1 MIDLP
6 QLEEKLE
13 LNKMQQTEFYIAIIG
28 AISKFKGFGEN
39 IASSQSFS
47 NDIKQVRAIS
57 EIDKEVASFYDNYPS
72 PYLDLPQWFGFP
84 KKIADT
90 NCFLI
95 IRAKKKFTAFPEQ
108 NRFYDRREYF
118 YFNLDNDI
126 NSIDFSASIPEMV
139 QYETEQ
145 LGQVN
150 NFLIKEANYRSDDK
164 FQKYIITSLIT
175 QSTAIIKV
183 TENNADETKDKI
195 LGAIQKLPVAYN
207 KYLGFGF
214 NIESN
219 ATFVKNNLHLLTTLD
234 DNGVEANAFP
244 SLKFKD
250 DDINNFAE
258 ALFNEQIQYDD
269 TEILLQ
275 NIPISKNLLYELIK
289 FHKLHFKT
297 DKYSQGDIP
306 DNKKDEFLSES
317 KQYVLDF
324 LTSSFATNRYI
335 LERLKKIYKAWDF
348 NGLIKTDLFIW
359 FWKKVNETK
368 ISHEKLFTDHDIKRS
383 FNETIQLEVSGI
395 NTFSEIDSKFSS
407 LLSFPSFN
415 IANASLLDE
424 IKIKYISSYKG
435 NNVREVIEIEAYKQQ
450 ATNSGIETDFKS
462 NFYSRVDFNS
472 KESNLS
478 KSESFEIL
486 KNEINELNETQIFSL
501 INAIGFS
508 ELFNLLRKEKNEKIL
523 RNGNFYEP
531 IMELLAKQ
539 DNFPEILNWVSLFSE
554 NNSNASFDV
563 GKYLNNQAEKIKSQ
577 SDFSRF
583 ESLCRTIRENKKMVQ
598 KTDVS
603 RFIEKVI
610 SQPNCQTVQFY
621 KTSFEV
627 AASFEFKITATH
639 PNSENE
645 NDLLDFISLYGRYN
659 NAIKNIEIVT
669 ELTESFIKSF
679 SQNSHGIETILNF
692 SYTNQSFVESNK
704 DKFQKIV
711 EESFSKQNEGDKLSF
726 TLSLLKHTIATSRN
740 FFLQQENNLYNQI
753 NELEINDR
761 NFTKEIHR
769 LGLKI
774 GKKNIQLNEVK
785 KLINSLIDKYFY
797 SIDNNAKFFTK
808 MKNRISFINRN
819 TKILCVILFVAL
831 AVASGATIYYYTQ
844 NSKLLKQAESITN
857 ENSVLKTENQ
867 ELIDKISASEKDTTN
882 NNEVLLLSPKPN
894 GELNDNDQKLVN
906 RQGIQNKTVF
916 EIVEIIFEKN
926 NADIKTHYSE
936 QKEAYA
942 TALIKANPDCFK
954 NDICI
959 CTSLKHIPSYK

>member
-1 MIDLP
+1 MR
-6 QLEEKLE
+6 
-13 LNKMQQTEFYIAIIG
+13 QTEFYIAIIG
-28 AISKFKGFGEN
+28 AISRFKGFGEN

-47 NDIKQVRAIS
+47 NDIKQVRAVS
-57 EIDKEVASFYDNYPS
+57 EIDKEVASFYDTYPS

-126 NSIDFSASIPEMV
+126 DSIDFSASIPVMI

-150 NFLIKEANYRSDDK
+150 NFLIQEANYRSDDK
-164 FQKYIITSLIT
+164 FQKYIIRSLLT
-175 QSTAIIKV
+175 QSTVIIKV

-195 LGAIQKLPVAYN
+195 LGAIQKLPVAYK

-214 NIESN
+214 NVESN
-219 ATFVKNNLHLLTTLD
+219 AVFVKNNLHLFTTLD
-234 DNGVEANAFP
+234 DSGVEASALPN
-244 SLKFKD
+244 LKIKD
-250 DDINNFAE
+250 NDLNDFAE
-258 ALFNEQIQYDD
+258 ALFTEQIQYDD
-269 TEILLQ
+269 TEILLL
-275 NIPISKNLLYELIK
+275 NIPLNRNTLYELIK

-297 DKYSQGDIP
+297 DKYSQGNIP
-306 DNKKDEFLSES
+306 ENKKDEFLSES
-317 KQYVLDF
+317 KQYVSDF

-335 LERLKKIYKAWDF
+335 LERIIKVYKAWDF
-348 NGLIKTDLFIW
+348 NGLIKTDLFTW
-359 FWKKVNETK
+359 FWKKVNEVK
-368 ISHEKLFTDHDIKRS
+368 ISHEKLFADHDIKRS
-383 FNETIQLEVSGI
+383 INETIQLEVSGI
-395 NTFSEIDSKFSS
+395 NTFNEIDSKFAS
-407 LLSFPSFN
+407 LLSFTSFN

-435 NNVREVIEIEAYKQQ
+435 NNVREVKEIEAYKQQ
-450 ATNSGIETDFKS
+450 ATKNGIKADFQS
-462 NFYSRVDFNS
+462 NFYARVDFGS
-472 KESNLS
+472 EKSNLT
-478 KSESFEIL
+478 KSENFEIL
-486 KNEINELNETQIFSL
+486 KNEIDELSENQILSL
-501 INAIGFS
+501 IKKIGFS
-508 ELFNLLRKEKNEKIL
+508 ELFNLLSKEKSEKIL
-523 RNGNFYEP
+523 RNVNFYEP
-531 IMELLAKQ
+531 IMELLVKE
-539 DNFPEILNWVSLFSE
+539 DNLPEILKWISLFNE
-554 NNSNASFDV
+554 NNSNASFEA

-577 SDFSRF
+577 NDYSLFD
-583 ESLCRTIRENKKMVQ
+583 SLCRIIQENKKMVQ
-598 KTDVS
+598 KNEVIG
-603 RFIEKVI
+603 FIEKVI
-610 SQPNCQTVQFY
+610 SQPNCQTIQFY

-627 AASFEFKITATH
+627 AASFQFKIIATH

-645 NDLLDFISLYGRYN
+645 NDLLDFISLYGRN
-659 NAIKNIEIVT
+659 SNTIKNNKIVI

-679 SQNSHGIETILNF
+679 SQSSHGIETILNF

-711 EESFSKQNEGDKLSF
+711 EESFTKQNEGNKLSF
-726 TLSLLKHTIATSRN
+726 TLSLFKHTIETSRN

-774 GKKNIQLNEVK
+774 GKKNTQLNEVK

-797 SIDNNAKFFTK
+797 SIDNNVKFFTK
-808 MKNRISFINRN
+808 MRNRISFINRN
-819 TKILCVILFVAL
+819 TKILCAVLFVAL
-831 AVASGATIYYYTQ
+831 AVAIGATIYYYSQ
-844 NSKLLKQAESITN
+844 NSKLLKQAEKTTQ
-857 ENSVLKTENQ
+857 ENATLKAENQ
-867 ELIDKISASEKDTTN
+867 KLTEEISASEKETTN
-882 NNEVLLLSPKPN
+882 NNEVLLLSLMPN
-894 GELNDNDQKLVN
+894 GELNDNDQKLVS

-916 EIVEIIFEKN
+916 EVVEIIFEKN

-942 TALIKANPDCFK
+942 IALIKANPDCFK

-959 CTSLKHIPSYK
+959 CTTLKHIPSYK